1 MKTYFP
7 KKVIIIIVLA
17 LIVRLIFI
25 FSFSDLKKDYYW
37 EYGEIAKN
45 VIHGNGYSL
54 FYFNGNELEHKYS
67 PSKDILPS
75 AYMPPGYVAFLLP
88 FMMVNDLATRNILIL
103 LIQTIISIG
112 SICLIYIFTKKYFS
126 DISALMAVI
135 IVSFLPEFIYSV
147 TSYTPTVIYHFLVIK
162 LILQFKDYHD
172 YPKKMKLLFIGLI
185 ASTLIYFRSEFL
197 LAIIL
202 FLFSLFFRKK
212 FIPASFILL
221 AVIFLMIPWI
231 FRNYQV
237 FNEFVPLTT
246 SGGLN
251 FYRGNNAEGL
261 GSWGNE
267 ITNKEIIDIKR
278 DNKFELN
285 LNRVYLTH
293 SLSYIKNNPRPA
305 TREMFVK
312 IYHLWVIDTFDNR
325 SYLWTYILPSVF
337 ILVLFIFGFI
347 KSYSWE
353 RYRYVYLF
361 FISSTIIAAVFF
373 TLPRYQ
379 TMMKILI
386 IPFAAYGIEML
397 VKKFKPNLLQ
407 QKK

>member
-1 MKTYFP
+1 LKTYFP

-45 VIHGNGYSL
+45 IIHGNGYSL

-67 PSKDILPS
+67 PGTEILPS
-75 AYMPPGYVAFLLP
+75 AYMPPGYVVFLLP
-88 FMMVNDLATRNILIL
+88 FMLVNDLATRNILIL
-103 LIQTIISIG
+103 IIQTIISIG

-126 DISALMAVI
+126 EISALIAIV

-147 TSYTPTVIYHFLVIK
+147 TSYTPTVIYHFLVIL
-162 LILQFKDYHD
+162 LILLFKDYHANPQ
-172 YPKKMKLLFIGLI
+172 YMKLILIGLI
-185 ASTLIYFRSEFL
+185 SCTLIYFRSEFL

-202 FLFSLFFRKK
+202 FLFPFIMRKK
-212 FIPASFILL
+212 FIQSSVILL
-221 AVIFLMIPWI
+221 VILFLMLPWVV
-231 FRNYQV
+231 RNYQV

-261 GSWGNE
+261 GSWGND

-285 LNRVYLTH
+285 LNRVYLTN
-293 SLSYIKNNPRPA
+293 SLRYIKNNPGPA
-305 TREMFVK
+305 VRDMFVK
-312 IYHLWVIDTFDNR
+312 IYHLWVIDTSDNR
-325 SYLWTYILPSVF
+325 SYLWTYILPSIF
-337 ILVLFIFGFI
+337 ILILFIFGFI

-353 RYRYVYLF
+353 RYRYAYLF
-361 FISSTIIAAVFF
+361 LIYSTIIAAVFF

-386 IPFAAYGIEML
+386 IPFAAYGIELL
-397 VKKFKPNLLQ
+397 VKKFELNLLQ
-407 QKK
+407 

>member
-25 FSFSDLKKDYYW
+25 FSFTDLKKDYYW

-54 FYFNGNELEHKYS
+54 FYFNGDELEHKYS
-67 PSKDILPS
+67 PGTEILPS

-88 FMMVNDLATRNILIL
+88 FMMVNDLTTRNILIL
-103 LIQTIISIG
+103 LIQAIISIG

-126 DISALMAVI
+126 EISALITIV

-147 TSYTPTVIYHFLVIK
+147 TSYTPTVIYHFLVIM
-162 LILQFKDYHD
+162 LILLFKDYHAN
-172 YPKKMKLLFIGLI
+172 PQNMKLLLIGLI
-185 ASTLIYFRSEFL
+185 SCTLIYFRSEFL

-202 FLFSLFFRKK
+202 FLFPLIMRKK
-212 FIPASFILL
+212 FIQSSVILL
-221 AVIFLMIPWI
+221 VILFLMLPWVV
-231 FRNYQV
+231 RNYQV
-237 FNEFVPLTT
+237 FNEFIPLTT

-261 GSWGNE
+261 GSWGND

-285 LNRVYLTH
+285 LNRVYLKNA
-293 SLSYIKNNPRPA
+293 LRYIKNNTGPA
-305 TREMFVK
+305 ARDMFVK
-312 IYHLWVIDTFDNR
+312 MYHLWVIDTSDNR
-325 SYLWTYILPSVF
+325 SYLWTYILPSIF
-337 ILVLFIFGFI
+337 ILILFIFGFI

-353 RYRYVYLF
+353 RYRYFYLF
-361 FISSTIIAAVFF
+361 FIYSTIIAAVFF

-386 IPFAAYGIEML
+386 IPFAAYGIELL
-397 VKKFKPNLLQ
+397 VKKFELNLLQ
-407 QKK
+407 